1 MSRIFGDV
9 RQNGYVVPDIEAA
22 LDHWTR
28 VLRVGPFYYFD
39 RVLVEEFQ
47 YRGEPSPLEVSIALA
62 NSGALQ
68 IELIQ
73 QRNDAPSM
81 YRDFLSRESRGGLQ
95 HVAYWTETF
104 DADMAR
110 LGAEGFEVGQSGRIG
125 VDGRFAYF
133 DTESTTESP
142 GESPVVMPGTIV
154 ELSEISGDKGR
165 FFARLA
171 QKAAGWDGRKAV
183 IGR

>member
-22 LDHWTR
+22 LLHWTR
-28 VLRVGPFYYFD
+28 VLGVGPFYYFE
-39 RVLVEEFQ
+39 RVPLEEFR

-81 YRDFLSRESRGGLQ
+81 YRDFLAREKRGGLQ
-95 HVAYWTETF
+95 HVAYWTQTF
-104 DADMAR
+104 DADLERRGTA
-110 LGAEGFEVGQSGRIG
+110 GFEVAQSGQLG
-125 VDGRFAYF
+125 ADGRFVYF
-133 DTESTTESP
+133 DTERTPEGATEAN
-142 GESPVVMPGTIV
+142 PGTVV
-154 ELSEISGDKGR
+154 ELSEVSGAKGK
-165 FFARLA
+165 FFAHIA
-171 QKAAGWDGRKAV
+171 QKAASWDGEDAIIR
-183 IGR
+183 R

>member
-28 VLRVGPFYYFD
+28 VLGVGPFYYLE
-39 RVLVEEFQ
+39 RVPLEEFR
-47 YRGEPSPLEVSIALA
+47 YRGVPSPLEVSIALA

-81 YRDFLSRESRGGLQ
+81 HRDFLAREVRGGLQ
-95 HVAYWTETF
+95 HVAYWTESF
-104 DADMAR
+104 DAEMAR
-110 LGAEGFEVGQSGRIG
+110 LRRAGFEVGQSGQIG
-125 VDGRFAYF
+125 ENGRFVYYE
-133 DTESTTESP
+133 TE
-142 GESPVVMPGTIV
+142 GHPGTVV
-154 ELSEISGDKGR
+154 ELSEISGPKGR
-165 FFARLA
+165 FFEHIAD
-171 QKAAGWDGRKAV
+171 AAASWDGSEPIRRLGKA
-183 IGR
+183 